1 MWPCSPAPPWW
12 IFSGAIFERM
22 FNRLRLVRRDRIGR
36 ERAWAGVPRAV
47 MIFFASA
54 LLLYAGIK
62 FQSPAPL
69 ATAAA
74 LEPPPPAQALRVAA
88 LGEPQALSQ
97 LSSLYLQ
104 AFDNQPGISLPFAS
118 LDYAR
123 VTAWL
128 HAALVLDPR
137 AQYPLMMAAQLYGQ
151 IDDAPRQRT
160 MCDFV
165 RQAFLAQPNQNW
177 RWLAHCAIM
186 ARHRLKDMPLAL
198 SYAEDIT
205 RHAGKASGWARQ
217 MHIFFLEDMGE
228 AERATV
234 LLGGLLAGNE
244 ITDAREQRFLMER
257 LEQLKNAGKSAPAS
271 KFR

>member
-1 MWPCSPAPPWW
+1 MM
-12 IFSGAIFERM
+12 EY
-22 FNRLRLVRRDRIGR
+22 LRLARADRTRR
-36 ERAWAGVPRAV
+36 ERTWAGVPRTLL
-47 MIFFASA
+47 IFFATA
-54 LLLYAGIK
+54 LLLHAGIK
-62 FQSPAPL
+62 VHVPAPL
-69 ATAAA
+69 ATAQA
-74 LEPPPPAQALRVAA
+74 LQAPPPTPTHRVAA
-88 LGEPQALSQ
+88 MGEPQALSQ

-104 AFDNQPGISLPFAS
+104 AFDNQPGVSLPFAS

-128 HAALVLDPR
+128 RAALVLDPH

-160 MCDFV
+160 MCEFV

-198 SYAEDIT
+198 AYAEDIS
-205 RHAGKASGWARQ
+205 RHAGKASAWARQ
-217 MHIFFLEDMGE
+217 MHIFFLQDMGE

-244 ITDAREQRFLMER
+244 VSDAREQRFLMER
-257 LEQLKNAGKSAPAS
+257 LEQLKSAGKSAPAP
-271 KFR
+271 KNR